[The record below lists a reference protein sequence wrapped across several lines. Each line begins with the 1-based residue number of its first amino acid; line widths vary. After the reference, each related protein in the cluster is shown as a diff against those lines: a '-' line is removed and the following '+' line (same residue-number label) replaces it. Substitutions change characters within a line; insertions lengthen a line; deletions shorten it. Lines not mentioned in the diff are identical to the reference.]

1 MEFPWKI
8 AISPGFSSE
17 TFGILA
23 YVSCKKTPL
32 NGDLN
37 DKNEGPKASRLKG
50 RTFQSP
56 FQAATSPKDRNT
68 EYLEMMGVRFIVMKS
83 VEP

>member
-1 MEFPWKI
+1 M
-8 AISPGFSSE
+8 
-17 TFGILA
+17 LA
-23 YVSCKKTPL
+23 DVSCKKTPL

-56 FQAATSPKDRNT
+56 FQAATSPKDRKT
-68 EYLEMMGVRFIVMKS
+68 EYLEMMRVRFIVMKS

>member
-1 MEFPWKI
+1 M
-8 AISPGFSSE
+8 
-17 TFGILA
+17 LA
-23 YVSCKKTPL
+23 VKKTPL

-56 FQAATSPKDRNT
+56 FQAATSPTNRKT
-68 EYLEMMGVRFIVMKS
+68 EDLESWGCDS
-83 VEP
+83 